1 MSATRDERATWE
13 IAIDRGGTFTD
24 CIGIRPDT
32 GELRVAKVLST
43 DDAPVTGI
51 RKLLDLGP
59 NDPVPLCDVRI
70 GTTVATNALLERKGA
85 RCLLVTTRG
94 FRDVLSI
101 GTQARPHLFD
111 LDIRKL
117 ETLYA
122 DVLEVDARLDADGR
136 VLARPNER
144 DVLEALA
151 ARVRSGFESVAIV
164 LLHAHRDGALER
176 EVGALATQAGFRHVA
191 LSHEVDPNLGLLARG
206 DTATLDAYLT
216 PVLRAYLAAL
226 AADLPGCRLRVMQ
239 SNGGLLDAAAV
250 IGPNA
255 VLSGPAGGV
264 VAVAAI
270 ARAHGVERAIGFD
283 MGGTSTDVS
292 RLERGIDVVY
302 ERELA
307 GVRVRAP
314 ALDIH
319 TVAAGGGSLCRIDG
333 RRLVVGPESAG
344 ADPGP
349 LCYGR
354 PNARDLTLTDVN
366 LVLGRLLPERFPFP
380 LERRRAELALD
391 GVARE
396 LAALGFSRSKTEV
409 ALGFV
414 EVANHGMAEAIR
426 NVTIARG
433 HDVRDHALVVFGGAA
448 GQHAC
453 GVARILGVRTL
464 LVHPLAG
471 VLSAAGTA
479 IAPTTWSATADGGRA
494 RLDEAALAASETTYV
509 ELEARG
515 RAILGRGAT
524 PGSVDGT
531 DGAIEVVRR
540 IDLRYAGTETRLT
553 LEVAPAPDLAAAF
566 EREHRRQFG
575 YARSDTAIEMV
586 ALRIDLTAR
595 SRTSLRTGVA
605 GPSAPATVLASRRV
619 PVTWSREPG
628 PVETPVVLREALP
641 AGLTLAG
648 PLVVLDATAT
658 LLVEPGF
665 DLEVRDDGVIV
676 LTDTAALTPWTKT
689 AELDPVRLEVVGNA
703 FMSIAEQM
711 GRVLRRTAQSTNIRE
726 RLDFSCAVFDPAGG
740 LVANAPHIPVHLG
753 AMGESVRAVLAAHPE
768 LEPGDVFITN
778 DPAAGGSHLPDIT
791 VVSPVHDR
799 GGRLLFFTA
808 NRGHH
813 ADIGG
818 TTPGSMPSFSQSL
831 GEEGIVFRGERI
843 VHAGLFDRDGVRA
856 RLASGPYPARA
867 PDLNLFDLDAQIAA
881 NREGERL
888 LHELVAREGA
898 AEAAAYMGH
907 LQDEAHRAVL
917 AALARLG
924 SGERVFSDALDDG
937 SRIALRMVID
947 PAGLLLDFTASASQ
961 HPGNLNAPRA
971 VTTAAVMYFLRVL
984 VGRPIPLNEGC
995 LRAVRV
1001 IVPPKSL
1008 LDPEPD
1014 RAVAGG
1020 NVETSQRIVDVLLGA
1035 AGVAAASQGT
1045 MNNVTFGDGTFGY
1058 YETLAGGAG
1067 AGPGFPGASAVHTH
1081 MTNTRLTDVE
1091 ILEARYPVRVRSFS
1105 VRRGSG
1111 GNGLYRGGDGLVREL
1126 EFLREVEVSILSER
1140 RAMNPFGLAGGGPGE
1155 RGRNLWN
1162 GRDVGG
1168 KARFSAQPGDV
1179 VRIETPG
1186 GGGYG
1191 PPGNCDAR

>member
-1 MSATRDERATWE
+1 MSRIDATPSAWD

-24 CIGIRPDT
+24 CIGVHSGT

-43 DDAPVTGI
+43 DDAAVAGI

-59 NDPVPLCDVRI
+59 HDPVPPCDVRI

-101 GTQARPHLFD
+101 GTQARPRLFD

-136 VLARPNER
+136 VLATPDAGEVR
-144 DVLEALA
+144 EALA
-151 ARVRSGFESVAIV
+151 THVRSGLESVAVV
-164 LLHAHRDGALER
+164 LLHAHRDGRLER
-176 EVGALATQAGFRHVA
+176 DLGELATQAGFRHVA

-216 PVLRAYLAAL
+216 PVLRAYVAAL
-226 AADLPGCRLRVMQ
+226 AADLPGSRLRIMQ
-239 SNGGLLDAAAV
+239 SSGGLLDAAAV
-250 IGPNA
+250 TGPNA

-292 RLERGIDVVY
+292 RFERGIDVVY

-380 LERRRAELALD
+380 LEPARADRALED
-391 GVARE
+391 VAEKLRT
-396 LAALGFSRSKTEV
+396 LGFARSKTEV

-414 EVANHGMAEAIR
+414 DVANHGMAEAIR

-479 IAPTTWSATADGGRA
+479 IAPTTWSASADGGRGP
-494 RLDEAALAASETTYV
+494 LDEAAIAASEATFGR
-509 ELEARG
+509 LEARG
-515 RAILGRGAT
+515 RETLGRSSAAGLVEDALQ
-524 PGSVDGT
+524 
-531 DGAIEVVRR
+531 IVRR

-553 LEVAPAPDLAAAF
+553 LEMASAPAVLAAF

-575 YARSDTAIEMV
+575 YARSDTAIEVV
-586 ALRIDLTAR
+586 ALRIDITAK
-595 SRTSLRTGVA
+595 SRTSLRTKVA
-605 GPSAPATVLASRRV
+605 GRSTGATQRV
-619 PVTWSREPG
+619 PVTWSQEQG
-628 PVETPVVLREALP
+628 PIETPVVVRE
-641 AGLTLAG
+641 TLAAGVLLRG
-648 PLVVLDATAT
+648 PLVVVDATAT

-665 DLEVRDDGVIV
+665 DLEVREDGVIV
-676 LTDTAALTPWTKT
+676 LTDTAATPARTRA
-689 AELDPVRLEVVGNA
+689 AELDPARLEVVGNA

-726 RLDFSCAVFDPAGG
+726 RLDFSCAVFDPSGG

-753 AMGESVRAVLAAHPE
+753 AMGESVRAILAAHPE

-799 GGRLLFFTA
+799 GGRRLFFTA

-813 ADIGG
+813 ADVGG
-818 TTPGSMPSFSQSL
+818 TTPGSMPSFSRSL

-843 VHAGLFDRDGVRA
+843 VHAGRFDREGVRSQ
-856 RLASGPYPARA
+856 LTSGPYPART
-867 PDLNLFDLDAQIAA
+867 PELNLFDLEAQIAA

-888 LHELVAREGA
+888 LHALVAREGA
-898 AEAAAYMGH
+898 DEAAAYMGH

-917 AALARLG
+917 DALVRLG
-924 SGERVFSDALDDG
+924 PGERVFSDALDDG
-937 SRIALRMVID
+937 SRIALRMIVGPD
-947 PAGLLLDFTASASQ
+947 ELVLDFSESAGQ

-984 VGRPIPLNEGC
+984 VGRPIPLNDGC

-1001 IVPPKSL
+1001 IVAPKSL
-1008 LDPEPD
+1008 LDPEPS

-1035 AGVAAASQGT
+1035 AGLAAASQGT
-1045 MNNVTFGDGTFGY
+1045 MNNVTFGDATFGY

-1067 AGPGFPGASAVHTH
+1067 AGPGFAGASAVHTH

-1091 ILEARYPVRVRSFS
+1091 ILESRFPVRVRSFS
-1105 VRRGSG
+1105 IRRGSG
-1111 GNGLYRGGDGLVREL
+1111 GNGLARGGDGLVREL
-1126 EFLREVEVSILSER
+1126 EFLRNVEVSILSER
-1140 RAMNPFGLAGGGPGE
+1140 RAMNPFGLAGGEPGE

-1191 PPGNCDAR
+1191 PPGDCEAR